1 MTRTLTLEE
10 LDRHEVSVLEPR
22 ETLGW
27 ANWANVSATNLA
39 LAVNAS
45 TFKSSR
51 TPGPRKP
58 SSSSRADRHHGGFSP
73 GEETPCTRCVR

>member
-45 TFKSSR
+45 TFKSSANAWAAQAVFVVQ
-51 TPGPRKP
+51 G
-58 SSSSRADRHHGGFSP
+58 
-73 GEETPCTRCVR
+73 

>member
-1 MTRTLTLEE
+1 LEE

-39 LAVNAS
+39 MALNAS
-45 TFKSSR
+45 TFNSSANAWAAQAVFVVQ
-51 TPGPRKP
+51 G
-58 SSSSRADRHHGGFSP
+58 
-73 GEETPCTRCVR
+73 